1 MEFLVWTRT
10 FFVLCTAEY
19 CKDLSCFEL
28 SAVIIPMIKE
38 LRIRSKFQV
47 IFEQL
52 TRVGGKDKLGVNHG
66 CVLSSMNC
74 QGVVLRSTGLRLDL
88 VFFMINILL
97 ILLKLAPHLKPVTL
111 PVLTAY

>member
-10 FFVLCTAEY
+10 FFVLCTADY

-28 SAVIIPMIKE
+28 NGIIIPMIKE

-52 TRVGGKDKLGVNHG
+52 TRAVDKDKLGATHG
-66 CVLSSMNC
+66 CV
-74 QGVVLRSTGLRLDL
+74 
-88 VFFMINILL
+88 
-97 ILLKLAPHLKPVTL
+97 
-111 PVLTAY
+111 